1 MVHHWFFFPQGIPIN
16 AIWMNLLIIIH
27 FLIQELNSGHIAQLS
42 DIFKK
47 ITDTIEN
54 QKEPK
59 NVNLEKLFDLD
70 FHLIIPFINSLVFV

>member
-1 MVHHWFFFPQGIPIN
+1 
-16 AIWMNLLIIIH
+16 MNLLIIIY

-42 DIFKK
+42 EIFKR

-70 FHLIIPFINSLVFV
+70 FHLIIPFINSLVFI